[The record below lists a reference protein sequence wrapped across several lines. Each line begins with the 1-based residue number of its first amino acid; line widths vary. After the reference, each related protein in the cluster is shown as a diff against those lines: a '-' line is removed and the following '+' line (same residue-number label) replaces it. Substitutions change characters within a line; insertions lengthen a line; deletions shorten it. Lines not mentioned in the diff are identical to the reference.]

1 MLIFADY
8 FLFIKQL
15 LFSHIHHPTDLVKTD
30 YFTEISTNTK
40 INNLSDLYN
49 ICQTHKDFRSISVE
63 VSDYRQT
70 DFRLAEVFGKQLRFP
85 SGIRRQNSFLP
96 RKTAGFKAFLL
107 MEPVCFYNC
116 INSSKSCFRRK
127 ASILSTP
134 SDFRSISVKVFI
146 ITA

>member
-8 FLFIKQL
+8 FRFIKQL

-70 DFRLAEVFGKQLRFP
+70 DFRLAEGFGKQLRFP
-85 SGIRRQNSFLP
+85 SGIRRQNLFLP

-107 MEPVCFYNC
+107 MEPAVSATVSTRRNLDFDERCRFC
-116 INSSKSCFRRK
+116 RHLQEKSKR
-127 ASILSTP
+127 LLL
-134 SDFRSISVKVFI
+134 FI
-146 ITA
+146 FL